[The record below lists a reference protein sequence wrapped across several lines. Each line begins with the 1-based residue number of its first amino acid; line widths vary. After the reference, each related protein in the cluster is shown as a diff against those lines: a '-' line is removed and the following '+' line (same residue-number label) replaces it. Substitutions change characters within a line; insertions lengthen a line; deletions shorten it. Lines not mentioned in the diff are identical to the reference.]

1 MGDLIRFPVR
11 PGFEPSLPKLL
22 AARAIGVSDRTLERW
37 TAQGCPHHR
46 TPEGFL
52 RYTPS
57 KVRSWRNEQDERI
70 GDDAA

>member
-1 MGDLIRFPVR
+1 MGELIRFPNR
-11 PGFEPSLPKLL
+11 TGHEPSLPKLL
-22 AARAIGVSDRTLERW
+22 TARELGISDRTLERW
-37 TAQGCPHHR
+37 TAQGCPHDR

-52 RYTPS
+52 RYIPS